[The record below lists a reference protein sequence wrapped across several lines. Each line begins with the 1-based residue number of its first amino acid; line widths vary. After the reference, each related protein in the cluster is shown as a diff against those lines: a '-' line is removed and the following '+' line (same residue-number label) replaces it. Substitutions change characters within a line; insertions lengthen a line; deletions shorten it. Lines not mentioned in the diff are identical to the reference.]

1 MIFSR
6 NVMLKS
12 YSCSASSSRGR
23 MYKEKST
30 PYRNEF
36 ERDRDRII
44 HSNAFKR
51 LQYKTQVFVNHE
63 GDHYRNRLTHSIEVS
78 AIARSISK
86 ALGLSDDLTESVA
99 LAHDLGHSPFGH
111 AGEDALDACMEHF
124 GGFSHNAH
132 SFKILTHLEQKYAAY
147 NGLNLTWEV
156 LEGVVKH
163 NGPLIEDDTKLNID
177 NIPEDQIREIAA
189 KTGISSYILQYNQKF
204 PLDLHKYSSAEAQV
218 ASLADDI
225 AYIAHDI
232 EDGVRAQLINYSDL
246 ERQELTS
253 NVLYKVKQELG
264 DVESS
269 RLIYELVR
277 KLIHHLVK
285 DLLKQTTANIE
296 EYNIKSEED
305 IRNLGRDLVCFSG
318 DIYSQIKDLKA
329 FLKAKMYQHEKVEEL
344 TSKAKIVVRGL
355 FNLYKGDINLLPQD
369 WKSLLDKANA
379 LQDHSSKD
387 PEYIKMS
394 FIADYIAGMTDRFA
408 IKQYQ
413 TYYNLNFSNTGL

>member
-1 MIFSR
+1 MLKM
-6 NVMLKS
+6 VMLKP
-12 YSCSASSSRGR
+12 YACLPHSSRGR
-23 MYKEKST
+23 LLKENPT

-78 AIARSISK
+78 AVARSISK
-86 ALGLSDDLTESVA
+86 ALGLSDDLTEAVA

-111 AGEDALDACMEHF
+111 AGEDALNACMADF

-147 NGLNLTWEV
+147 DGLNLTWEV
-156 LEGVVKH
+156 LEGIIKH
-163 NGPLIEDDTKLNID
+163 NGPLIKNMNMPEQDKL
-177 NIPEDQIREIAA
+177 
-189 KTGISSYILQYNQKF
+189 SSYVLQYNKKF
-204 PLDLHKYSSAEAQV
+204 PLDLHKHSSAEAQV

-232 EDGVRAQLINYSDL
+232 EDGVRAQLLNYSDL
-246 ERQELTS
+246 ETQKLTS
-253 NVLYKVKQELG
+253 VILHKVKQELG
-264 DVESS
+264 NVDES

-285 DLLKQTTANIE
+285 DLLEQTAINIE
-296 EYNIKSEED
+296 NHNIKSEAD
-305 IRNLGRDLVCFSG
+305 IRNLGKNLVSFSE
-318 DIYSQIKDLKA
+318 DTYSQIKDLKA
-329 FLKAKMYQHEKVEEL
+329 FLKARMYEHEKVQEL
-344 TSKAKIVVRGL
+344 TSKAKIVVRKL
-355 FNLYKGDINLLPQD
+355 FNLYKEDIDLLPQD
-369 WKSLLDKANA
+369 WKNLLDKATKAQN
-379 LQDHSSKD
+379 LTSESS
-387 PEYIKMS
+387 EYIQMS

-413 TYYNLNFSNTGL
+413 SYYNLNFSNTGL